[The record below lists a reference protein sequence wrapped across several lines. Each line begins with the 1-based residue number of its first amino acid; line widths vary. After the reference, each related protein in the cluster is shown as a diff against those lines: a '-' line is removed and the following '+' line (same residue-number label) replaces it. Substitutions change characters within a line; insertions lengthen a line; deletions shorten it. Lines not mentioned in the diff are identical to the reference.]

1 MRIEIDDQSGSNGS
15 AGTTPSLKKPE
26 TRLLSIHNLDG
37 VFRARLIDEN
47 LRAFDTKKLR
57 AEIVALH
64 APGKP
69 PLVMLSMQGM
79 ENFASGCLGALVQ
92 ISADLE
98 NAGGALVLYNL
109 PKELA
114 KMMKK
119 TRLDRSIQIAKTRSH
134 ARKQVLATQK
144 RHSITSHTNAA

>member
-1 MRIEIDDQSGSNGS
+1 MRIEIDHQSGSIGS
-15 AGTTPSLKKPE
+15 AESAPTINKPE

-37 VFRARLIDEN
+37 VYRARLIDEN
-47 LRAFDTKKLR
+47 LRALDAQKLR

-64 APGKP
+64 TPGKP
-69 PLVMLSMQGM
+69 PLVMLSMRGM
-79 ENFASGCLGALVQ
+79 DTFASGCLGAIVQ

-119 TRLDRSIQIAKTRSH
+119 TKLDRSIQIAKTRTH
-134 ARKQVLATQK
+134 ARKQVLASQR
-144 RHSITSHTNAA
+144 RHASQHAA